1 MAAREG
7 HFQYEGAEDAIEE
20 VLLEE
25 APSRPEKKFRWKIA
39 GVAVVT
45 LAVVGFAA
53 KTVFPSSLSFM
64 TSEGAINLDEAHTWE
79 ELPGMDKVIRK
90 AQSLKQDKP
99 LRNLQDLFYDSQPEE
114 LPWIRTE
121 CVIDTVQAAA
131 YLGQAVV
138 FLYKAIDYDGL
149 ECPNNSPVGCAASVA
164 GFITSISW
172 IASYL
177 SFAANACG
185 QAVNNGALCAGDFT
199 ALMANFGEIAT
210 VGAAAR
216 ADCDFGKN
224 A

>member
-1 MAAREG
+1 MVSASPVVHDAVVD
-7 HFQYEGAEDAIEE
+7 YEGLGHQQPEARTSRKWYFLGAGLA
-20 VLLEE
+20 LLGV
-25 APSRPEKKFRWKIA
+25 A
-39 GVAVVT
+39 GVVAKAT
-45 LAVVGFAA
+45 TSTIQAA
-53 KTVFPSSLSFM
+53 
-64 TSEGAINLDEAHTWE
+64 ETWE
-79 ELPGMDKVIRK
+79 ELPGIDKVIRK

-99 LRNLQDLFYDSQPEE
+99 MRNLQDLFYDSQPEE

-185 QAVNNGALCAGDFT
+185 QAVNN
-199 ALMANFGEIAT
+199 
-210 VGAAAR
+210 
-216 ADCDFGKN
+216 
-224 A
+224 